1 MEKLT
6 VSSSENTRVR
16 DIRQLGE
23 RTLAITWTDG
33 RESRYD
39 VVALRRACPCATCID
54 EWTRQKRLAPDSIP
68 ETVRPVRIE
77 SVGAYALKV
86 RFSDGH
92 DTGIYTFQMLRDLP
106 GGTEA

>member
-1 MEKLT
+1 MT
-6 VSSSENTRVR
+6 ATDQARVR
-16 DIRQLGE
+16 DIRQLDE

-33 RESRYD
+33 RENRYD

-54 EWTRQKRLAPDSIP
+54 EWTRKQILAPESVP
-68 ETVRPVRIE
+68 ESVRPVRIE

-92 DTGIYTFQMLRDLP
+92 DTGIYTFQMLRALN
-106 GGTEA
+106 